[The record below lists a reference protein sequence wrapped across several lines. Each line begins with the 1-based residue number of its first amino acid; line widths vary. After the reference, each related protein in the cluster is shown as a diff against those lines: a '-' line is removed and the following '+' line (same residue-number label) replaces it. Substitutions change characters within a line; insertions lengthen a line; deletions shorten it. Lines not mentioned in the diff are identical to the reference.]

1 MLDRKIAYAFDLGLK
16 TLNSE
21 NWSPV
26 HEGSHTRNASQARK
40 MLLEQQKRRYMEK
53 TKRGTCSI
61 ERSMGNV
68 VAQQICSLETISY
81 APQQKYALS
90 NHAKPFGT
98 SRRPLYNQNYSEVG
112 IR

>member
-1 MLDRKIAYAFDLGLK
+1 MLSRMIANAYSLGLQ

-53 TKRGTCSI
+53 TKRCTCSI

-68 VAQQICSLETISY
+68 VAQKICSLETISY
-81 APQQKYALS
+81 APQQQHAL
-90 NHAKPFGT
+90 
-98 SRRPLYNQNYSEVG
+98 
-112 IR
+112 